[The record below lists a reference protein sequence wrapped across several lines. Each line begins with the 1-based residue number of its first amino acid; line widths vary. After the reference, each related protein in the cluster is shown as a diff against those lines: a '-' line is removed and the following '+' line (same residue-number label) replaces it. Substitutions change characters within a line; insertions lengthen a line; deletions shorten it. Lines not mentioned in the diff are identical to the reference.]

1 MTWMEHQYLLVSR
14 GLNKKML
21 TTEDV
26 KTNSIIEMV
35 VKLAN
40 QTRENTLIIEYLV
53 NEGIEKEIRGVVLN
67 MINNGELK

>member
-1 MTWMEHQYLLVSR
+1 
-14 GLNKKML
+14 ML

>member
-1 MTWMEHQYLLVSR
+1 MNQKPL
-14 GLNKKML
+14 KKML

-53 NEGIEKEIRGVVLN
+53 NEGIEKEIREVLLN